1 MQKLREIKGEKAL
14 DVLADLLD
22 PVCDIATD
30 EELVSELQTGSKVK
44 GVSLMLRNHK
54 KSVLTIFAILNDT
67 DPNTY
72 EPNLIEL
79 PKTLLEAFNDPELVS
94 LFILQ
99 GQSVEQTSSGS
110 VTENTEASEE

>member
-22 PVCDIATD
+22 PICEIVTD
-30 EELVSELQTGSKVK
+30 EEVTSELQQGSKVR

-54 KSVLTIFAILNDT
+54 KSVLTIFAILDDK
-67 DPNTY
+67 DPETY

-79 PKTLLEAFNDPELVS
+79 PQMLLEAFNDPELLS
-94 LFILQ
+94 LFISQ

-110 VTENTEASEE
+110 VMENTEATEK

>member
-14 DVLADLLD
+14 DVLADLLE
-22 PVCDIATD
+22 PVCDISTD
-30 EELVSELQTGSKVK
+30 SELVSELQSGSKVK
-44 GVSLMLRNHK
+44 GVQLMLKNHK
-54 KSVLTIFAILNDT
+54 KAVLTIFAILNEE
-67 DPNTY
+67 DPATY

-94 LFILQ
+94 LFISQ
-99 GQSVEQTSSGS
+99 GQSAEQTSSGS